1 VRLLAIP
8 AFVAVLCA
16 AACGWTQLVDYQ
28 WTDYEWSGNPQF
40 HALLHG
46 HLGAFFDT
54 ASVEGPSLLLR
65 APFAFATLSWGGGSL
80 AVYRMVALPALIAGA
95 VLGVVLWSLRKRAYP
110 QGRGGLIVV
119 ALAAGNPLTLRALN
133 FGHPEE
139 LLGAALCVGAVLA
152 AMRQRPWLAAVLLGL
167 ALGNKAWAVLAI
179 GPVLVALE
187 QRRWAVLTVACA
199 IGAAFVAPFLVLG
212 HASRGAVLAA
222 GHTQAQFQPWQLW
235 WPLGEHGHLI
245 RGTLGDVKIGY
256 RAAPGWIGPVSHP
269 LIALLVVP
277 ATVLWWRRRGVASG
291 SSDVLLL
298 LALLLLARCVF
309 DVVNNA
315 YYHLPFAIAL
325 IAWEALARERPPV
338 LSLGA
343 AAVSWLVL
351 VRLPLMIKPDAQCA
365 AYLAVALPA
374 LAALAWATYRHPRS
388 EPAAPAVPA

>member
-1 VRLLAIP
+1 VRRFALPGFIA
-8 AFVAVLCA
+8 AFCA

-40 HALLHG
+40 HALLEG
-46 HLGAFFDT
+46 HVGAFFDT
-54 ASVEGPSLLLR
+54 ASVEGPSMLLR
-65 APFAFATLSWGGGSL
+65 APFALATLLWGGGSL
-80 AVYRMVALPALIAGA
+80 AVYRMVALPALLA
-95 VLGVVLWSLRKRAYP
+95 GVVLAVALWSLRQRAFP
-110 QGRGGLIVV
+110 APRGGLIVV
-119 ALAAGNPLTLRALN
+119 ALAAGNPLALRALS

-152 AMRQRPWLAAVLLGL
+152 ALHQRPWLAAVLLGL

-187 QRRWAVLTVACA
+187 QRRWAVLAVACA

-212 HASRGAVLAA
+212 DASRGAVLAA

-245 RGTLGDVKIGY
+245 RGTLGDVKVGY

-277 ATVLWWRRRGVASG
+277 ATVLWWRRRGVAGG

-325 IAWEALARERPPV
+325 VAWEALARERPPV

-351 VRLPLMIKPDAQCA
+351 VRLPLTITPDAQCA

-374 LAALAWATYRHPRS
+374 LAALAWATYRYPRS